1 MQSISNS
8 YSLKCS
14 AFVNIFNWLD
24 VYQKASFMTHLFI
37 EREINLY
44 RLLKCIKKR
53 FKFYLHYGMFVRQ
66 LYQVKT
72 KGADEKC

>member
-1 MQSISNS
+1 MH
-8 YSLKCS
+8 
-14 AFVNIFNWLD
+14 
-24 VYQKASFMTHLFI
+24 QKQSFMTRFFV
-37 EREINLY
+37 EREINVY

-53 FKFYLHYGMFVRQ
+53 FKFYLYYDTFMIQ